1 MCGRPLKWRKSV
13 LIENPKD
20 RRWQMYR
27 KFQGGKDFAYI
38 RHLDT
43 TMPESYDLTT
53 DEYQPSSRSPMVTQ
67 DMRSKLSKLTTLKA
81 GAPSGGGGGSMR
93 KDMKWR

>member
-27 KFQGGKDFAYI
+27 EFEGGKDFAYI

-43 TMPESYDLTT
+43 TMPEFYELAT
-53 DEYQPSSRSPMVTQ
+53 DDSKLSSRPSMVTHN
-67 DMRSKLSKLTTLKA
+67 MRSKLSRLTTLKA
-81 GAPSGGGGGSMR
+81 GRLRTVEEEA
-93 KDMKWR
+93 